1 MFKKMSV
8 KLKTNQLTLRYLSL
22 ILLFEKTEII
32 WANLA
37 LIQIQGLK
45 TFVSKKNIG
54 LNDNE
59 NLKENHLGIKKLLD
73 DRR

>member
-45 TFVSKKNIG
+45 TFVTKKNIG

>member
-45 TFVSKKNIG
+45 TFASKKNIG
-54 LNDNE
+54 LNDNG

-73 DRR
+73 DR

>member
-1 MFKKMSV
+1 MSV

-37 LIQIQGLK
+37 LIQIRVLK

>member
-37 LIQIQGLK
+37 LIQIQGFK
-45 TFVSKKNIG
+45 TFVTKTNIG

>member
-37 LIQIQGLK
+37 LIQIRVLK